1 MIYNITIDDNAE
13 FAEVL
18 VRLLVTRCSKITEKI
33 INFSFLIE
41 TTVLTFYGTM
51 LLHNTDNHLIRLYE
65 KKEHLCTFTYMQH
78 ASFAYSKC
86 QILLS
91 LIHGEVLSGII
102 ENV

>member
-1 MIYNITIDDNAE
+1 
-13 FAEVL
+13 
-18 VRLLVTRCSKITEKI
+18 
-33 INFSFLIE
+33 
-41 TTVLTFYGTM
+41 M
-51 LLHNTDNHLIRLYE
+51 LLHNTDNHLIRFYE

-102 ENV
+102 ENVLIRHRTTIRLFHNDDTFFFISVSM

>member
-65 KKEHLCTFTYMQH
+65 KKNIYVLLLTCNMLHLHIRNARY
-78 ASFAYSKC
+78 Y
-86 QILLS
+86 
-91 LIHGEVLSGII
+91 
-102 ENV
+102 